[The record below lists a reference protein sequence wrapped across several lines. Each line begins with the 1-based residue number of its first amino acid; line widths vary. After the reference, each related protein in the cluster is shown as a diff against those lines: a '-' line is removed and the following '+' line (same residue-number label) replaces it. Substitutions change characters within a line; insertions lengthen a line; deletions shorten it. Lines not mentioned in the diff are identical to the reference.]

1 MVPWTNSKAETKG
14 RAHSSSLFPAVY
26 QEGSMFNHFSLRAA
40 RNSLMTVLVLST
52 RDELQHHRVQSEISL
67 SEGKITRGRNLGWDT
82 RLSRRPC
89 QARKTGAQELHTLPQ
104 EIMQLF
110 FFWPLPVFTTLHS
123 QSWPTAISFLVFHV
137 PSPYWSDESRW
148 MTQSWLWPRQ
158 YEATASSQRATGC
171 EPWDEPQTLS

>member
-1 MVPWTNSKAETKG
+1 
-14 RAHSSSLFPAVY
+14 
-26 QEGSMFNHFSLRAA
+26 MFNHFSLRAA

-89 QARKTGAQELHTLPQ
+89 QARETGAQELHTLPQ

-110 FFWPLPVFTTLHS
+110 FFLASPC
-123 QSWPTAISFLVFHV
+123 FH
-137 PSPYWSDESRW
+137 YT
-148 MTQSWLWPRQ
+148 TQSVMAHCYILLGLPC
-158 YEATASSQRATGC
+158 TITILIG
-171 EPWDEPQTLS
+171 